1 MQIGGNDPK
10 LSPDR
15 ELLDNQQFRQIINHI
30 PGVIYRCFG
39 DQWLSLEFFSDEIT
53 HLTGYPMEYF
63 LNNRRDGYLNIL
75 HPDDREQLVQ
85 QMRYAIAS
93 KEKYEFEYRIICR
106 DGTLRWVSERG
117 QGVYDADSHV
127 SYVDGCIFDI
137 TERKNTEA
145 ALEKSEDE
153 VKHLT
158 SRRRLS
164 LKQQEELIQR
174 LTLATDSAEIGIWEI
189 DLVTNKVI
197 WDERMFQLYG
207 YPNGTD
213 TSLYK
218 IFNTAVHPEDT
229 DRMAKIIGDLIMG
242 ITEIN
247 GAIYRIVMPDGTIK
261 SIESHAIIKR
271 SEEGKP
277 VSLIGTNRDV
287 TEDVQVQER
296 IRNQNKA
303 LREIAFI
310 QSHEVRRP
318 LANIL
323 GIIEILR
330 HMDSFAELEIFHH
343 LEESAEELDQEI
355 RNIVNKTNS
364 LDDEAFR

>member
-1 MQIGGNDPK
+1 MKNSENASKPSQ
-10 LSPDR
+10 DR

-39 DQWLSLEFFSDEIT
+39 DQWLSLEFFSDEIE
-53 HLTGYPMEYF
+53 HLTGYPMDYF
-63 LNNRRDGYLNIL
+63 LSNRKDGYLRLL
-75 HPDDREQLVQ
+75 HPDDREKLVQ
-85 QMRYAIAS
+85 QMRYAIAN
-93 KEKYEFEYRIICR
+93 KEKYEFEYRILCKN
-106 DGTLRWVSERG
+106 GEMRWVSERG
-117 QGVYDADSHV
+117 QGVYDSANHV

-137 TERKNTEA
+137 TERKHTEA
-145 ALEKSEDE
+145 ALERSEDE

-158 SRRRLS
+158 TRRYLS
-164 LKQQEELIQR
+164 LKQQDELLQR
-174 LTLATDSAEIGIWEI
+174 LTLATDSAGIGIWEI

-197 WDERMFQLYG
+197 WDERMFVIYG

-218 IFNTAVHPEDT
+218 VFNSAVHPDDT
-229 DRMAKIIGDLIMG
+229 QRMARIIGDLVLG

-247 GAIYRIVMPDGTIK
+247 GAIYRIILPDGSVK

-271 SEEGKP
+271 SEDGKP

-287 TEDVQVQER
+287 TEDVHAQEKMKS
-296 IRNQNKA
+296 QNKA

-330 HMDSFAELEIFHH
+330 TMDSFAELDIFHQ
-343 LEESAEELDQEI
+343 LEESAEELDKEI
-355 RNIVNKTNS
+355 RSIVNKTNS